1 MTDKQKKTLTRILV
15 TFAIFAVLFVLE
27 HMGKLENVNTF
38 VLLIIYLVPYLI
50 IGYDIILKAVKNIS
64 HGQVFDENF
73 LMMVATVRSLWRE
86 RVLRGRSCY
95 AVLSGG

>member
-38 VLLIIYLVPYLI
+38 VLLIIYLVPYLH
-50 IGYDIILKAVKNIS
+50 YWL
-64 HGQVFDENF
+64 
-73 LMMVATVRSLWRE
+73 
-86 RVLRGRSCY
+86 
-95 AVLSGG
+95 

>member
-38 VLLIIYLVPYLI
+38 VLLYY
-50 IGYDIILKAVKNIS
+50 
-64 HGQVFDENF
+64 
-73 LMMVATVRSLWRE
+73 
-86 RVLRGRSCY
+86 
-95 AVLSGG
+95 LSGSLSHYWL